1 MRTDRMIIEDENL
14 SHDNMYGH
22 APLIITI
29 TTKPHHPEQHLKRR
43 WDHRIFDSGNVIESR
58 REDQRRGRRN
68 AKEGENQAALF

>member
-1 MRTDRMIIEDENL
+1 MMTDRTIIEDENL

-29 TTKPHHPEQHLKRR
+29 TTTQIHPEQHLKRR
-43 WDHRIFDSGNVIESR
+43 WDHRIFGSGNVIDSR
-58 REDQRRGRRN
+58 GEERRGGRN